1 MGSIKLYVLQKIF
14 LKEQVYFAYKTATSS
29 SLDTSNIWM
38 RKVEAMRMLVVSG
51 SYQNYQLI
59 GRGAELVGQ
68 RLFNYIDDNAEI
80 NKLWGRRTAELSAS
94 PEEKSASE
102 EKSADNGADIFLNQ
116 V

>member
-1 MGSIKLYVLQKIF
+1 
-14 LKEQVYFAYKTATSS
+14 
-29 SLDTSNIWM
+29 M

-80 NKLWGRRTAELSAS
+80 NKL
-94 PEEKSASE
+94 
-102 EKSADNGADIFLNQ
+102 
-116 V
+116 